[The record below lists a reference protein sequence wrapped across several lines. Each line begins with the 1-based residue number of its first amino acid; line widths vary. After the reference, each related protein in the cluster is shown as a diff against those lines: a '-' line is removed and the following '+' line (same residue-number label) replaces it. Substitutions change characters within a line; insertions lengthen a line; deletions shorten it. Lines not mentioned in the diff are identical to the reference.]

1 MIRRPVPCER
11 GGEVGFARVSGL
23 VGACCFSA
31 GLGVV
36 ERFVFDSSSFFAV
49 AGAGACAGVG
59 VGFSSGSTMGA
70 GRRCTMLK
78 SNSTIER
85 KQNVRRNIEILL
97 RRQLRDEMLAFSGA
111 IVSGRSPV
119 TRKGQCKRFR
129 FPLNGRR
136 L

>member
-1 MIRRPVPCER
+1 MFHPKLGDLEMIRRPVPCER

-49 AGAGACAGVG
+49 AVAGAGACAGLGTGACAGVG
-59 VGFSSGSTMGA
+59 VGFPSGTTMGA

-97 RRQLRDEMLAFSGA
+97 RR
-111 IVSGRSPV
+111 
-119 TRKGQCKRFR
+119 
-129 FPLNGRR
+129 
-136 L
+136 